1 MNRRL
6 ANPFL
11 DERKPG
17 FAGRIVIRV
26 LLIAALVS
34 ALLITALLYLPG
46 ERLLVWYW
54 VYIAGLALPIIFLL
68 GALTVKLYQII
79 RSRIPRLI
87 VTWLSGL
94 IVLTAAVIVYSL
106 CSVYAQVGATPA
118 AYYTNPGTGNRL
130 VIMKAV
136 DFDNS
141 DEAEGRIAHLY
152 GAFPMSGKFFY
163 YPERGDMME
172 TATGIDYVEWAD
184 DGMSAAVHIRDREG
198 VEKVISV
205 GFDFSVPVEPKDE
218 QGE

>member
-11 DERKPG
+11 DERRPG
-17 FAGRIVIRV
+17 SGGRIVIRV

-34 ALLITALLYLPG
+34 AMLITALIYLPG
-46 ERLLVWYW
+46 ERLLIWYW
-54 VYIAGLALPIIFLL
+54 VYIAGIALPLIFLL
-68 GALTVKLYQII
+68 GALPVKLYQSI

-87 VTWLSGL
+87 ATWLSGL
-94 IVLTAAVIVYSL
+94 VVVSAAVIVYSL

-152 GAFPMSGKFFY
+152 GAYPMSGKFFY
-163 YPERGDMME
+163 YPERGDMTE
-172 TATGIDYVEWAD
+172 TATGIDYVEWTE

-198 VEKVISV
+198 VEKIISV
-205 GFDFSVPVEPKDE
+205 SFDFSVPVEPKDE
-218 QGE
+218 QNE